1 MRELSRRL
9 QEIVSLI
16 STEVQMQRGKISIDK
31 LKLGLISE
39 EGGAEARHQQAWA
52 LIWFVANLMLQR
64 YINEN
69 SARSDFP
76 PNSLSDP
83 FKNGLKDS

>member
-9 QEIVSLI
+9 QEVVSLN
-16 STEVQMQRGKISIDK
+16 SAEMQMGRGKISIDK

-39 EGGAEARHQQAWA
+39 KVGGEDRHQQAWV
-52 LIWFVANLMLQR
+52 LMCFVAKLMLQR

>member
-9 QEIVSLI
+9 QEIVSLT

-39 EGGAEARHQQAWA
+39 EGGEEDRHQEAWA
-52 LIWFVANLMLQR
+52 LILNIHSSNKQLTSIYYVSGRQYTHTHTHTHTQYFR
-64 YINEN
+64 
-69 SARSDFP
+69 
-76 PNSLSDP
+76 
-83 FKNGLKDS
+83 